1 MWDEITYPFPN
12 FNGAT
17 VKVWEWITNL
27 IFHFM
32 MGVISNSDLLSM
44 LVFKLQS
51 SQKTFL
57 ATSPVGQVID
67 QAHLSE
73 TKSTC
78 PVGLVAGNIH

>member
-1 MWDEITYPFPN
+1 MINSAIDVWGSSFEIT
-12 FNGAT
+12 
-17 VKVWEWITNL
+17 L
-27 IFHFM
+27 R
-32 MGVISNSDLLSM
+32 
-44 LVFKLQS
+44 QS
-51 SQKTFL
+51 SRKTFL